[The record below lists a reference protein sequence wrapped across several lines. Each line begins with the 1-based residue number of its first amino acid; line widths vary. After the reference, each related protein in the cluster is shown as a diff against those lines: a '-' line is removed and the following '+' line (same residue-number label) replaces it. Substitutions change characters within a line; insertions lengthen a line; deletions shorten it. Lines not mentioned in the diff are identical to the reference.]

1 MKSPQAEAQL
11 LERALLQERDAPSPH
26 VTEDHVRAHYEAHQ
40 DTFGPLPED
49 PTARAQAWQTVA
61 FEIRQQLFWRFA
73 GTVFTGL
80 GQIAPD
86 LDDFDDD
93 NLLWSAGFGLRFR
106 LTEQNRMNYRAD
118 AAWGRDGFEFYF
130 SLTEAF

>member
-1 MKSPQAEAQL
+1 MDRRPRVSIEDDFDQILAPYTPRSDPYVRGY
-11 LERALLQERDAPSPH
+11 ERGRYRDDMH
-26 VTEDHVRAHYEAHQ
+26 VAGE
-40 DTFGPLPED
+40 
-49 PTARAQAWQTVA
+49 
-61 FEIRQQLFWRFA
+61 FEVRQQLFWRFA
-73 GTVFTGL
+73 GTAFTGL

-86 LDDFDDD
+86 FSDFDDD

-106 LTEQNRMNYRAD
+106 LTEENRMNYRAD